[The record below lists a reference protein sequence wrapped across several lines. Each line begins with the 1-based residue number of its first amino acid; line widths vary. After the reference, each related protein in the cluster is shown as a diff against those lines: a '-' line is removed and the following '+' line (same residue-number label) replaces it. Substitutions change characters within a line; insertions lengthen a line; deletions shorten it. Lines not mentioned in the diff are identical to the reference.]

1 MPPTRRQTAR
11 SSHPRGRGV
20 LRRLMDPTDQSAS
33 IIANTS
39 NSSVN
44 IIPSA
49 SSSVSQQALDLSAWT
64 ATQVG
69 GQVKLCTIHSVVD
82 LKTENGEEFAFITYT
97 GNKPAYQSI
106 EPEWE
111 PVKNLRNA
119 DALIERCRQRQ
130 AQESSASKSVKFS
143 TDLTNTREFS
153 KSDTVPTMRTLN
165 PVQLDPKPKP
175 ILKAVQKVVTDASDP
190 MQIDEDD
197 ALTELK
203 YIAQYII
210 VERISTNKTNLIF
223 NRQWKGPLTKGKN
236 NKFIAN
242 VVIKQVPESYQDEHI
257 FTILKNMNQMCMINV
272 IPSSYALQFVIKD
285 DILQNILS
293 MESEK
298 NPHSYDAFGIEQR
311 LLRVNDLEYEFE
323 KICLLGIVNSEN
335 LCNKMGLNPTSE
347 RMLLIPYN
355 IPEQKV
361 QKNRMSLPKQLALGI
376 EKMDDIDYFM
386 AEVMIQAEGYGNILP
401 RICANNPKFTIY
413 GNTQHSNHK
422 TIIFCM
428 KALGGKYF
436 PIDSIGDE
444 NLNIVLVEVVLLNQL
459 NFMPNLIR
467 LRHMKKCQ
475 FFVYGYDIKRLRP
488 IKFET
493 YFIPGGLLAV
503 STKVITTEPQS
514 VERIFRIAQI
524 VDMLVKHNGGKWT
537 ILLNPKMK
545 THLDK
550 IMDKNYGTF
559 NAKLNSEEIKF
570 FEEDSW
576 KQSQQRH
583 GNNEIDTLYW
593 ALLISYRVI
602 AINENPP
609 RHCVLI
615 IHEDEIQLPHSQIP
629 GVEVLTLKE
638 FEKKFDQILQI
649 FE

>member
-49 SSSVSQQALDLSAWT
+49 SSSVSQQAPDLSAWT

-97 GNKPAYQSI
+97 DQSI

-143 TDLTNTREFS
+143 TDLTNTREFL

-203 YIAQYII
+203 
-210 VERISTNKTNLIF
+210 
-223 NRQWKGPLTKGKN
+223 QWKGPLTKGKN

-242 VVIKQVPESYQDEHI
+242 VVIKQVPESYQDEHL

-285 DILQNILS
+285 DVLQNILS

-311 LLRVNDLEYEFE
+311 RLRIAVFFLKEYEFE

-428 KALGGKYF
+428 KALSGKYF

-444 NLNIVLVEVVLLNQL
+444 TLNLVLVEVVLLNQL

-475 FFVYGYDIKRLRP
+475 FFIYGYDIKRLRP

-524 VDMLVKHNGGKWT
+524 NGGKWT

-576 KQSQQRH
+576 KQQRH

-638 FEKKFDQILQI
+638 FEKKFDQLDDSNNNSQDSELINI
-649 FE
+649 DFEDSEGIKSQNNVLKLK